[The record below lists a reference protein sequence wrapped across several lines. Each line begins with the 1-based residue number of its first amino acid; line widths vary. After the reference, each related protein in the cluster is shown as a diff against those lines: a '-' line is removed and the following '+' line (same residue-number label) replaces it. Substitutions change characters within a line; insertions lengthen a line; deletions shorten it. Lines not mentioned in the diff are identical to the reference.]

1 MPSKVEDLQD
11 DVPSNINPY
20 KVLEARSFTSS
31 TITHLL
37 TLMADKVPEEDKEE
51 AKELFQKISF
61 AYGVLSDPRRRSRY
75 DTTGRTNDTL
85 HLDDEDDFNWSD
97 FFRTQFEDLVSNDKI
112 AAFKAEYQ
120 GSEEEKLDVIASY
133 VTNEGDM
140 DAIFE
145 EVMLSSPL
153 DDEDRF
159 RKMIDEEINEKRVEA
174 YEAYIKETKTK
185 RKKRVAEAKKEAK
198 EAEQM
203 AEELGV
209 KDKLYGNGKAG
220 AKKGKKGEEDIS
232 GLAAIIQQRQKE
244 RSGNFL
250 ADMEVKFAPKKRGKR
265 VMEDEPPEEAFEA
278 TAKRMKKNKRA
289 MEDEPPEEAFE
300 KTTQRAKKNKKTSSV
315 SVDVEQETGERR
327 SKRVKR

>member
-1 MPSKVEDLQD
+1 MMYRA
-11 DVPSNINPY
+11 I
-20 KVLEARSFTSS
+20 S
-31 TITHLL
+31 TH
-37 TLMADKVPEEDKEE
+37 KVPEDDKEE

-97 FFRTQFEDLVSNDKI
+97 FFRAQFEDLVSNDKI

-145 EVMLSSPL
+145 EVMLSNPL
-153 DDEDRF
+153 EDEDRF
-159 RKMIDEEINEKRVEA
+159 RKMIDEEIDEKRVEA

-198 EAEQM
+198 EAEKM

-209 KDKLYGNGKAG
+209 KDQLYGNGKAG

-250 ADMEVKFAPKKRGKR
+250 ADLEAKHAPKKRGKR
-265 VMEDEPPEEAFEA
+265 VMEE
-278 TAKRMKKNKRA
+278 
-289 MEDEPPEEAFE
+289 EPPEEAFE
-300 KTTQRAKKNKKTSSV
+300 KTAQRAKKNKKTASA

>member
-11 DVPSNINPY
+11 DVPNNINPY
-20 KVLEARSFTSS
+20 KVLEIEKNATPDQIKTAYRKLALK
-31 TITHLL
+31 HHP
-37 TLMADKVPEEDKEE
+37 DKVQEDDKEK
-51 AKELFQKISF
+51 AKELFQNISF

-112 AAFKAEYQ
+112 EAFKAEYQ

-145 EVMLSSPL
+145 EVMLSNPL
-153 DDEDRF
+153 EDEERF
-159 RKMIDEEINEKRVEA
+159 RKMIDAEIEEKRVEA
-174 YEAYIKETKTK
+174 YEAYTKETKTK
-185 RKKRVAEAKKEAK
+185 RKKRIAEAKKEAK

-209 KDKLYGNGKAG
+209 KDKLYANGKGG

-232 GLAAIIQQRQKE
+232 GLAAIIQQRQRG
-244 RSGNFL
+244 RSSHFL
-250 ADMEVKFAPKKRGKR
+250 ADLEAKYQPKKRGKR
-265 VMEDEPPEEAFEA
+265 
-278 TAKRMKKNKRA
+278 A
-289 MEDEPPEEAFE
+289 MEEEPPEEAFE
-300 KTTQRAKKNKKTSSV
+300 KTAKRMEKNKKAASTAA
-315 SVDVEQETGERR
+315 DGEQETGERR
-327 SKRVKR
+327 SKRVRR

>member
-1 MPSKVEDLQD
+1 MRLGIIQVC
-11 DVPSNINPY
+11 
-20 KVLEARSFTSS
+20 SFISS
-31 TITHLL
+31 LVVHAIISI
-37 TLMADKVPEEDKEE
+37 ADKVPEDDKEE
-51 AKELFQKISF
+51 AKELFQRLSF

-133 VTNEGDM
+133 VNNEGDM
-140 DAIFE
+140 DGIFE
-145 EVMLSSPL
+145 EVMLSNPL
-153 DDEDRF
+153 EDEDRF
-159 RKMIDEEINEKRVEA
+159 RKMIDEEIDEKRVEA
-174 YEAYIKETKTK
+174 YEAYVKETKTK

-198 EAEQM
+198 EAMQM

-209 KDKLYGNGKAG
+209 KDKLFGNGKGG
-220 AKKGKKGEEDIS
+220 AKKGKKGEVDTS
-232 GLAAIIQQRQKE
+232 GLAALIQQRQKE

-250 ADMEVKFAPKKRGKR
+250 ADLEAKYAQPKKKGKR

-278 TAKRMKKNKRA
+278 TAKRSKKNQKVA
-289 MEDEPPEEAFE
+289 SAN
-300 KTTQRAKKNKKTSSV
+300 T
-315 SVDVEQETGERR
+315 DVGQETGERR

>member
-1 MPSKVEDLQD
+1 MHTGDW
-11 DVPSNINPY
+11 
-20 KVLEARSFTSS
+20 RSSITQACDFTLSL
-31 TITHLL
+31 ILHLL
-37 TLMADKVPEEDKEE
+37 ISNTDKVPEDDKEE
-51 AKELFQKISF
+51 AKEVFQKISF

-97 FFRTQFEDLVSNDKI
+97 FFRAQFEDLVSSDKI

-145 EVMLSSPL
+145 EVMLSNPL
-153 DDEDRF
+153 EDEERF
-159 RKMIDEEINEKRVEA
+159 RKMIDDEIDEKRVEA
-174 YEAYIKETKTK
+174 YEAYVKETKTK
-185 RKKRVAEAKKEAK
+185 RKRRIAEAKKEAK

-209 KDKLYGNGKAG
+209 KDKLYAKG

-244 RSGNFL
+244 RSNNFL
-250 ADMEVKFAPKKRGKR
+250 ADLEAKHQPKKRGKR
-265 VMEDEPPEEAFEA
+265 EMEDEPPEEAFER
-278 TAKRMKKNKRA
+278 TAKRMEKN
-289 MEDEPPEEAFE
+289 
-300 KTTQRAKKNKKTSSV
+300 KKNKKAASAKV
-315 SVDVEQETGERR
+315 EVEQETGERR